1 MVPKVKH
8 GGYGDGI
15 GFAAARPKDPQPESE
30 AFGLPALTTS
40 TPNVARKTMI
50 VKIKLLGLKL
60 LQAENE
66 TLRRKVTQQEQQL
79 NLFLSLVIRIRE
91 EGLLA
96 MEAGFASVIGLG
108 VLAEKVGELDVAVG
122 AQNWSDIV
130 THVATLHHH
139 VTIIDRSLLHDY

>member
-30 AFGLPALTTS
+30 AFGLPALATS

-66 TLRRKVTQQEQQL
+66 TLRRKVTLQEQQL
-79 NLFLSLVIRIRE
+79 NLFLGLVIRIRE

-96 MEAGFASVIGLG
+96 MEAGLRVS
-108 VLAEKVGELDVAVG
+108 LD
-122 AQNWSDIV
+122 
-130 THVATLHHH
+130 LEF
-139 VTIIDRSLLHDY
+139 